1 MKGAPGL
8 FCLILYHFGLLAGQ
22 VVDDFAC
29 DDKPGHGGDVGGA
42 ARHLAALGALA
53 GGAQRADAVLAAN
66 PHSFA
71 YASRAFQ
78 ELANVYVKGQAAS
91 GELAEFTEVALQM
104 GSAFS
109 MSSEAAV
116 SGISAIGNSAKDAGL

>member
-22 VVDDFAC
+22 VVDDLAC

-53 GGAQRADAVLAAN
+53 GGAG
-66 PHSFA
+66 
-71 YASRAFQ
+71 
-78 ELANVYVKGQAAS
+78 GQMQCW
-91 GELAEFTEVALQM
+91 LQLM
-104 GSAFS
+104 AISSTGVMAFS
-109 MSSEAAV
+109 LE
-116 SGISAIGNSAKDAGL
+116 

>member
-22 VVDDFAC
+22 VVDDLAC

-53 GGAQRADAVLAAN
+53 GGARRADAVLAAADG
-66 PHSFA
+66 HIVHGGDGLLLGVDH
-71 YASRAFQ
+71 FQ
-78 ELANVYVKGQAAS
+78 VLDARLRSSVRMTRAS
-91 GELAEFTEVALQM
+91 GQTD
-104 GSAFS
+104 
-109 MSSEAAV
+109 V
-116 SGISAIGNSAKDAGL
+116 S